1 MRAIKYPKPSTDQL
15 ALNVGDVVILDRNGT
30 PFPTKIRYAPYQIP
44 KGDSN
49 EGMWVAFVEGISGY
63 WELADIKPVKP

>member
-1 MRAIKYPKPSTDQL
+1 MRAIKYPTPSADQL
-15 ALNVGDVVILDRNGT
+15 ALKVGDAVILDRNGV

-49 EGMWVAFVEGISGY
+49 AGMWVAFVEGISGY
-63 WELADIKPVKP
+63 WELVAMKPVKP